1 MRFGKT
7 LRLSVYPPW
16 QDKYIDYGKLK
27 SLLRENEPDDEETP
41 WTEDDENR
49 FCEEIF
55 NVQLDKVAEFQA
67 EQVESLRRRI
77 DSAFEKLKDLPTA
90 EEGKPKSDT
99 DPQQLKDLE
108 AELDAI
114 TNEVKELQK
123 YSNLNYTGF
132 LKIVKKH
139 DRKRGDRYKIRP
151 MMMVSLAKRPFNS
164 EQAYWPLLNK
174 LSLMYFAIR
183 QQLEEPGASDAYPVD
198 PNSQPETHNGEKY
211 TAHKFWVHPDNLLE
225 VKTYILRRLPAL
237 VYSEQSAKEVDG
249 QQDPTITSVY
259 FDNPKFDLY
268 LNKVERKTEAS
279 SLRLRWYGQLSSRPD
294 ISFEQKIQ
302 HDNGTSEERKFV
314 IKEKYIK
321 PFLDGEYK
329 MEKSVQKM
337 ERKGQK
343 VEDVEAFQSTADA
356 IQEFARANKLEPM
369 VRANYKRNAFQKPG
383 DDRVRISIDTDIAF
397 IREDTLD
404 RDRPC
409 RDPKEWHR
417 ADIDNSNMTY
427 PFKNINQSEV
437 SRFPY
442 AVLEIKLREDSRGKR
457 PAWIQDLTGS
467 HLVHPCPRFSKFVHG
482 TASLFEDYVN
492 SLPFWLSDLD
502 TDIRKDPQVAFEAE
516 ESRRAQR
523 AENEQVVGSFLGTKL
538 GSYKP
543 TRSSP
548 VARSYLADRL
558 AAETP
563 AQTPKSARFSRGSA
577 AQADE
582 AGEPSTPNHG
592 NQPQTEDQ
600 QPPESQPGRSGLNY
614 GTLSS
619 VFPGFSLSKYSRAK
633 QAREAR
639 QRQGSAATLPP
650 GVVEPTEWIKN
661 AGPLQI
667 EPKMIVQRSGKD
679 FDFLL
684 GPLVVSVALAVAL
697 VVNFVFALAEVTYA
711 QIIDGL
717 PTGDVAYEAII
728 EPYGAHPIDHA
739 HDQLCPGMLDKAR
752 EFCNGFRL
760 EMLSFDPEL
769 LHDYRACAPGSMG
782 FQTCLIELVAVAVH
796 QIAALLVERDTSVHK
811 DDGITEWAP
820 PESDSLYWT
829 WHPEGPPP
837 SLFYHRWYV
846 DHDQYPRRVADMVG
860 YWAEARILGGVVLF
874 DRRDPAITP
883 DADPGAIYFHSDRY
897 KFTYRIYQLLPEQRQ
912 AFLDF
917 MLADEPPSES
927 PFPILGGDSNRVR
940 VDPEEPIYTTGIY
953 RDLWERKELGP
964 DAGDARRRTGTEPED
979 AKLSYAIGKANRGR
993 SAMYLERDRGQ
1004 VPSHLAVS
1012 PNTPRRESAQQKT
1025 VQPLVHLIAGASGGL
1040 VTSIITSPLDVLKT
1054 RLQSDLYRLHA
1065 GGGAHPFHPQATP
1078 AATGLIGAPLRHI
1091 RETAQI
1097 FGSIHRTEGWRAF
1110 FRGLGPSLS
1119 GVVSTTAIRFYVY
1132 GNCKTLGARLLNR
1145 QEDAAIVHAQAAVA
1159 AGITTNTLTN
1169 PIWLIKTR
1177 LQLDASR
1184 AQVAGGEAARMYND
1198 SLDCVRQVL
1207 RQEGVRGL
1215 YRGLCASYLGTAETV
1230 LHLVTYEKLKSLSH
1244 EALGGAGTQDA
1255 TIWGEVKHW
1264 LSSSGA
1270 AGAAKLVASLATYP
1284 YEVLTTR
1291 LRQPMENG
1299 VPRYAGLVHCV
1310 RSIGAEEGWS
1320 ALYGGLTP
1328 HLMRSIPASI
1338 VTMSVYEFVLR
1349 WAGA

>member
-16 QDKYIDYGKLK
+16 QDKYIDYAKLK
-27 SLLRENEPDDEETP
+27 SILRENEPDDEETP
-41 WTEDDENR
+41 WTEEDENR

-67 EQVESLRRRI
+67 EQVENLRRRI
-77 DSAFEKLKDLPTA
+77 DSAFDKLKELPTA
-90 EEGKPKSDT
+90 EEGKPKPDT

-183 QQLEEPGASDAYPVD
+183 QQLEEPGAADAYPID

-249 QQDPTITSVY
+249 QQDPTITSLY

-294 ISFEQKIQ
+294 ISFEQKIL
-302 HDNGTSEERKFV
+302 HDNGTSEERKFS

-343 VEDVEAFQSTADA
+343 AEDVEAFQSTADA
-356 IQEFARANKLEPM
+356 IQEFARANKLEPV

-427 PFKNINQSEV
+427 PFNNINQSEV

-563 AQTPKSARFSRGSA
+563 SHTPKSARFPRGSV

-582 AGEPSTPNHG
+582 AGEPSTRNNNNG
-592 NQPQTEDQ
+592 NQPQADNQ
-600 QPPESQPGRSGLNY
+600 QPEPQTTERDGRSGLNY

-639 QRQGSAATLPP
+639 QRRGSAATLPP

-667 EPKMIVQRSGKD
+667 EPKVWLANERTFLKWQHICVLLGGLAVSLYSAGGGSGNTLAQAMGGIFVGVAVFAGAWSYWVVVKRRDMIVQRSGKD

-684 GPLVVSVALAVAL
+684 GPLVISVALAVAL
-697 VVNFVFALAEVTYA
+697 VVNFVFAVSTSSPPPFWLSACSLGWG
-711 QIIDGL
+711 IG
-717 PTGDVAYEAII
+717 
-728 EPYGAHPIDHA
+728 
-739 HDQLCPGMLDKAR
+739 R
-752 EFCNGFRL
+752 CNVL
-760 EMLSFDPEL
+760 
-769 LHDYRACAPGSMG
+769 
-782 FQTCLIELVAVAVH
+782 TCLCLWQYRKAF
-796 QIAALLVERDTSVHK
+796 S
-811 DDGITEWAP
+811 DDG
-820 PESDSLYWT
+820 
-829 WHPEGPPP
+829 
-837 SLFYHRWYV
+837 
-846 DHDQYPRRVADMVG
+846 
-860 YWAEARILGGVVLF
+860 
-874 DRRDPAITP
+874 
-883 DADPGAIYFHSDRY
+883 
-897 KFTYRIYQLLPEQRQ
+897 
-912 AFLDF
+912 
-917 MLADEPPSES
+917 
-927 PFPILGGDSNRVR
+927 
-940 VDPEEPIYTTGIY
+940 
-953 RDLWERKELGP
+953 
-964 DAGDARRRTGTEPED
+964 
-979 AKLSYAIGKANRGR
+979 
-993 SAMYLERDRGQ
+993 
-1004 VPSHLAVS
+1004 
-1012 PNTPRRESAQQKT
+1012 
-1025 VQPLVHLIAGASGGL
+1025 
-1040 VTSIITSPLDVLKT
+1040 
-1054 RLQSDLYRLHA
+1054 
-1065 GGGAHPFHPQATP
+1065 
-1078 AATGLIGAPLRHI
+1078 
-1091 RETAQI
+1091 
-1097 FGSIHRTEGWRAF
+1097 FGE
-1110 FRGLGPSLS
+1110 S
-1119 GVVSTTAIRFYVY
+1119 GV
-1132 GNCKTLGARLLNR
+1132 GMGAK
-1145 QEDAAIVHAQAAVA
+1145 ASVVA
-1159 AGITTNTLTN
+1159 EM
-1169 PIWLIKTR
+1169 
-1177 LQLDASR
+1177 
-1184 AQVAGGEAARMYND
+1184 GE
-1198 SLDCVRQVL
+1198 L
-1207 RQEGVRGL
+1207 R
-1215 YRGLCASYLGTAETV
+1215 
-1230 LHLVTYEKLKSLSH
+1230 
-1244 EALGGAGTQDA
+1244 
-1255 TIWGEVKHW
+1255 I
-1264 LSSSGA
+1264 
-1270 AGAAKLVASLATYP
+1270 
-1284 YEVLTTR
+1284 
-1291 LRQPMENG
+1291 
-1299 VPRYAGLVHCV
+1299 
-1310 RSIGAEEGWS
+1310 
-1320 ALYGGLTP
+1320 
-1328 HLMRSIPASI
+1328 
-1338 VTMSVYEFVLR
+1338 
-1349 WAGA
+1349 

>member
-16 QDKYIDYGKLK
+16 QDKYIDYAKLK
-27 SLLRENEPDDEETP
+27 SILRENEPDDEETP
-41 WTEDDENR
+41 WTEEDENR

-67 EQVESLRRRI
+67 EQVENLRRRI
-77 DSAFEKLKDLPTA
+77 DTAFERLKELPAA
-90 EEGKPKSDT
+90 EEGKPKPDT

-164 EQAYWPLLNK
+164 EQAYWPMLNK

-183 QQLEEPGASDAYPVD
+183 QQLEEPGAGDAYPID

-249 QQDPTITSVY
+249 QQDPTITSLY
-259 FDNPKFDLY
+259 FDSPKFDLY

-294 ISFEQKIQ
+294 ISFEQKIL
-302 HDNGTSEERKFV
+302 HDNGTSEERKFAV
-314 IKEKYIK
+314 KEKYIK

-343 VEDVEAFQSTADA
+343 AEDVEAFQSTADA
-356 IQEFARANKLEPM
+356 IQEFARTNKLEPV
-369 VRANYKRNAFQKPG
+369 VRANYKRTAFQKPG

-409 RDPKEWHR
+409 RDPKDWHR

-427 PFKNINQSEV
+427 PFSNINQSEV

-442 AVLEIKLREDSRGKR
+442 AVLEIKMREDSRGKR
-457 PAWIQDLTGS
+457 PAWIQDLMGS

-492 SLPFWLSDLD
+492 RLPFWLSDLD

-563 AQTPKSARFSRGSA
+563 SQTPKSARFSRGSA

-582 AGEPSTPNHG
+582 AGEPSTLSNG
-592 NQPQTEDQ
+592 NQPQSDSQ
-600 QPPESQPGRSGLNY
+600 QPDSQTEGDGRRAGLNY

-639 QRQGSAATLPP
+639 QRRGSGATLPP

-667 EPKMIVQRSGKD
+667 EPKVWLANERTFLKWQHICVLLGGLAVSLYSAGGGSGNVLAQAMGVVFVGVAVFAGVWSYWVVVRRREMIVQRSGKD

-684 GPLVVSVALAVAL
+684 GPLVVSLALAVAL
-697 VVNFVFALAEVTYA
+697 AVNFVFAYRKAFAE
-711 QIIDGL
+711 DG
-717 PTGDVAYEAII
+717 
-728 EPYGAHPIDHA
+728 
-739 HDQLCPGMLDKAR
+739 
-752 EFCNGFRL
+752 
-760 EMLSFDPEL
+760 
-769 LHDYRACAPGSMG
+769 
-782 FQTCLIELVAVAVH
+782 
-796 QIAALLVERDTSVHK
+796 
-811 DDGITEWAP
+811 
-820 PESDSLYWT
+820 
-829 WHPEGPPP
+829 
-837 SLFYHRWYV
+837 
-846 DHDQYPRRVADMVG
+846 
-860 YWAEARILGGVVLF
+860 
-874 DRRDPAITP
+874 
-883 DADPGAIYFHSDRY
+883 
-897 KFTYRIYQLLPEQRQ
+897 
-912 AFLDF
+912 
-917 MLADEPPSES
+917 
-927 PFPILGGDSNRVR
+927 
-940 VDPEEPIYTTGIY
+940 
-953 RDLWERKELGP
+953 
-964 DAGDARRRTGTEPED
+964 
-979 AKLSYAIGKANRGR
+979 
-993 SAMYLERDRGQ
+993 
-1004 VPSHLAVS
+1004 
-1012 PNTPRRESAQQKT
+1012 
-1025 VQPLVHLIAGASGGL
+1025 
-1040 VTSIITSPLDVLKT
+1040 
-1054 RLQSDLYRLHA
+1054 
-1065 GGGAHPFHPQATP
+1065 
-1078 AATGLIGAPLRHI
+1078 
-1091 RETAQI
+1091 
-1097 FGSIHRTEGWRAF
+1097 FGE
-1110 FRGLGPSLS
+1110 
-1119 GVVSTTAIRFYVY
+1119 V
-1132 GNCKTLGARLLNR
+1132 
-1145 QEDAAIVHAQAAVA
+1145 
-1159 AGITTNTLTN
+1159 
-1169 PIWLIKTR
+1169 
-1177 LQLDASR
+1177 
-1184 AQVAGGEAARMYND
+1184 
-1198 SLDCVRQVL
+1198 
-1207 RQEGVRGL
+1207 
-1215 YRGLCASYLGTAETV
+1215 
-1230 LHLVTYEKLKSLSH
+1230 
-1244 EALGGAGTQDA
+1244 GAGM
-1255 TIWGEVKHW
+1255 
-1264 LSSSGA
+1264 GA
-1270 AGAAKLVASLATYP
+1270 KAS
-1284 YEVLTTR
+1284 V
-1291 LRQPMENG
+1291 
-1299 VPRYAGLVHCV
+1299 
-1310 RSIGAEEGWS
+1310 GAEMGD
-1320 ALYGGLTP
+1320 
-1328 HLMRSIPASI
+1328 
-1338 VTMSVYEFVLR
+1338 LR
-1349 WAGA
+1349 I